1 MAVRFGRGAETRPA
15 LAEGFDSDLGLRAL
29 LMRLNPS
36 TKILRLDA
44 HILTCRAPRVYG
56 LPRVP
61 TPYGFKGGAV
71 RIALEA
77 LFGHDIR
84 ALRPR
89 DIDLVRFGMTEGSAS
104 TQLDQELAA
113 AHMPEDARH
122 GHGVE
127 VCASLDQYLQT
138 RDFTVSQAALVGGQL
153 VVARSAL
160 EDCYRG
166 ILRPTPHL
174 LAQGSVL
181 EGKMFM
187 KALRL
192 CAERR
197 ARGLASTLSD
207 LPPFCLASPF
217 DLALHLA
224 RITEVNQAG
233 IGHYLALALE
243 HGALDA
249 SWCIEG
255 DPFHPDTPAQVW
267 EALEEILGPSLPKP
281 SSQEPLADR
290 PRATTE
296 HMPFG
301 VQRPL
306 REVS

>member
-15 LAEGFDSDLGLRAL
+15 PAEGFHSESELRAL

-71 RIALEA
+71 RIAIDA
-77 LFGHDIR
+77 LFGHDVR

-89 DIDLVRFGMTEGSAS
+89 DIDLVRFGGTDGSSVTE
-104 TQLDQELAA
+104 LDHALAA
-113 AHMPEDARH
+113 EHMPEDVRH

-127 VCASLDQYLQT
+127 VCASLDQYLLT

-166 ILRPTPHL
+166 VIRPTPHL
-174 LAQGSVL
+174 LAQCPVL

-187 KALRL
+187 KALHL

-197 ARGLASTLSD
+197 ARGLESTLAD
-207 LPPFCLASPF
+207 LPPLCLASPF

-224 RITEVNQAG
+224 RITEVNLAG
-233 IGHYLALALE
+233 VGHYFALALE
-243 HGALDA
+243 HGALDS
-249 SWCIEG
+249 SWCVEG

-281 SSQEPLADR
+281 SSQEPLADG
-290 PRATTE
+290 PRVATG
-296 HMPFG
+296 HVPSG